1 MAIQLDGLTKLDL
14 TPAQQKTV
22 DLLLEIEAASEQLAQ
37 DLKYPVDA
45 HGRILDMNHLPD
57 VAVTLVYHLIR
68 RGWRPSGQPLIK
80 AKKVVGPGYY
90 EDLVT
95 YVPVEE
101 SDEPVVVERNPQPEP
116 QEWSVRPVVNV
127 IDEPRSDD

>member
-1 MAIQLDGLTKLDL
+1 MPELS
-14 TPAQQKTV
+14 PAQQATV
-22 DLLLEIEAASEQLAQ
+22 DRLLEIEAASMQLAE

-57 VAVTLVYHLIR
+57 VAPTLVFHLIR

-80 AKKVVGPGYY
+80 AKRVVGAGYY

-95 YVPVEE
+95 YVDVNE
-101 SDEPVVVERNPQPEP
+101 SDEPVVVDRQPEP
-116 QEWSVRPVVNV
+116 QEPWSVKPVVNT
-127 IDEPRSDD
+127 IDEPRPTDD